1 MPRREMKAEAD
12 EYKSKGVML
21 RLQTVP
27 AIAHLEDYVHIWL
40 QCCKKIKGKKD
51 YSTYS
56 YSSTEKVSILIL
68 Y

>member
-27 AIAHLEDYVHIWL
+27 AVAHLED
-40 QCCKKIKGKKD
+40 
-51 YSTYS
+51 
-56 YSSTEKVSILIL
+56 
-68 Y
+68 